1 MLPSS
6 FLHILGLLVT
16 VGPLAICA
24 LGLPGECAIAQEFKL
39 PAVFALRSAER
50 ETQADNTDEA
60 QQPRNPMRERLFNK
74 KPPKPWAII
83 LCKFSDLPTF
93 EPYPVDYYEQ
103 CFTEFG
109 AGTGREFDY
118 FREITYGAL
127 DLTGT
132 RVFGWFNMPRHNSKD
147 PDTLKYP
154 SGRATL
160 HEWGVEVAKAKGIDL
175 RPFHG
180 VAVFFNAHTDSGATG
195 RHRVVIGYKKEDWLP
210 TFNLHEF
217 GHGFDL
223 GHSWSARPDVEY
235 GDRWDLM
242 SAMRVYTVTDR
253 FGRRTG
259 PGLNACNLRRLGCIP
274 GNRIWSPAGNSGTQ
288 TFTLAALNRPEAH
301 GYLMASI
308 PPAAR
313 TASKTS
319 YVIELRQKQGW
330 DAGIPRDTVLV
341 HEVRSNGGGFL
352 LAKNEG
358 TDTDS
363 TNSSAKPRSNR
374 SPHQYEVLPGE
385 ESRIP
390 AGHLTIRVLSF
401 DSAASTAKISITL
414 GSTSHRLPDVQ
425 SLACLDQEQNRQA
438 HIWGVKFSPDS
449 RLLLGA
455 GDAGPSG
462 GIHIWD
468 VASGKERPTLLTGEK
483 VWYSNAIFTPDG
495 KEVVSCYS
503 QDNRVFTWDVATGR
517 PRRSLTGHT
526 KPVTSVAV
534 SPDGRLAV
542 SGGKDKT
549 LLLWNLETGQELHRL
564 PGSFEHCA
572 GTFSP
577 NNKFLLTYGDD
588 PTLRIWD
595 VESGGQVQ
603 ELAGHSAACTGLFS
617 LDGRQILSFSSDK
630 TVRLWDATAGKQ
642 IRLFEGC
649 TDVVW
654 GAAFLPGDGQV
665 IAWGK
670 DRRLRVWDAGSGRE
684 VRTLDLGEE
693 WKPDPAALAV
703 SPDGRRLLTSHE
715 DQSVRLRDLSTGTE
729 LRRYAN
735 VRNSRGLTFSP
746 NGRFAASGSF
756 RAGVYVLRLPE

>member
-1 MLPSS
+1 MSQAALPNR
-6 FLHILGLLVT
+6 FHTLLGLSVVFGT
-16 VGPLAICA
+16 LAIYAAALPAECA
-24 LGLPGECAIAQEFKL
+24 LGQE
-39 PAVFALRSAER
+39 R
-50 ETQADNTDEA
+50 
-60 QQPRNPMRERLFNK
+60 PRIVARERLLNRRL
-74 KPPKPWAII
+74 PKPWAII
-83 LCKFSDLPTF
+83 LCKFSDLATF

-118 FREITYGAL
+118 FREVTYGVL

-132 RVFGWFNMPRHNSKD
+132 RVFGWFNMPRHSSKD

-154 SGRATL
+154 SGRAAL
-160 HEWGVEVAKAKGIDL
+160 HDWGVEVAKAHRIDL

-195 RHRVVIGYKKEDWLP
+195 RHRVVIGYKNQDWEP

-242 SAMRVYTVTDR
+242 SAMRVYTFTDR

-259 PGLNACNLRRLGCIP
+259 PGLNACNLHQLGCIP
-274 GNRIWSPAGNSGTQ
+274 RNRIWSPTGQFGTQ
-288 TFTLAALNRPEAH
+288 TFTLAALNRPEAN

-308 PPAAR
+308 PPAAGS
-313 TASKTS
+313 TSKTS
-319 YVIELRQKQGW
+319 YVIEFRQKKRW

-341 HEVRSNGGGFL
+341 HEVRSNGGDFL

-358 TDTDS
+358 ADTDS
-363 TNSSAKPRSNR
+363 TNASAR
-374 SPHQYEVLPGE
+374 SPAKRTPDQYEVLPGDE
-385 ESRIP
+385 FTIP
-390 AGHLTIRVLSF
+390 ARHLTVRVLSL
-401 DSAASTAKISITL
+401 DPATSTAEISITF
-414 GSTSHRLPDVQ
+414 GPTHHRLLDVR
-425 SLACLDQEQNRQA
+425 SLACVDQEQNRPA
-438 HIWGVKFSPDS
+438 HIWDVKFSPDS

-462 GIHIWD
+462 GVHIWD
-468 VASGKERPTLLTGEK
+468 VATSQERPTLLTGEK
-483 VWYSNAIFTPDG
+483 VWFSNAVFTPDG

-503 QDNRVFTWDVATGR
+503 RDNRVFTWNVATGR
-517 PRRSLTGHT
+517 PRRRLKGHT
-526 KPVTSVAV
+526 KPVTNVAV
-534 SPDGRLAV
+534 SWDGRCAV
-542 SGGKDKT
+542 SGGQDKT
-549 LLLWNLETGQELHRL
+549 LFLWNLENGQELHRF
-564 PGSFEHCA
+564 PVNFEKCA

-577 NNKFLLTYGDD
+577 DNKFILTYGDD

-595 VESGGQVQ
+595 VESGASVH
-603 ELAGHSAACTGLFS
+603 ELAGHSAGCAGLFS
-617 LDGRQILSFSSDK
+617 PDGHQVLSFSSDR
-630 TVRLWDATAGKQ
+630 TVRLWDAAAGTQ

-649 TDVVW
+649 ADVVW
-654 GAAFLPGDGQV
+654 GAAFSARGRQV

-670 DRRLRVWDAGSGRE
+670 DHLLRIWDAGSGRE
-684 VRTLDLGEE
+684 VRTLDLGED
-693 WKPDPAALAV
+693 WKLDAAALALDR
-703 SPDGRRLLTSHE
+703 DGRRLLTSHQ
-715 DQSVRLRDLSTGTE
+715 DQSVRLRDLSTGKE
-729 LRRYAN
+729 LRRYTN

-746 NGRFAASGSF
+746 DGRFAASGSF

>member
-1 MLPSS
+1 MLPSK
-6 FLHILGLLVT
+6 FRRILALLVT

-24 LGLPGECAIAQEFKL
+24 LGSQGESAIAQESKL
-39 PAVFALRSAER
+39 PAVLALRSAER
-50 ETQADNTDEA
+50 EEQADNIDEA
-60 QQPRNPMRERLFNK
+60 ERPRNLVRHRIFNK

-83 LCKFSDLPTF
+83 LCKFSDLATF

-118 FREITYGAL
+118 FREVTYGAL

-132 RVFGWFNMPRHNSKD
+132 RVFGWFNMPHHSSKD

-160 HEWGVEVAKAKGIDL
+160 HDWGVEVAKAHRIDL

-195 RHRVVIGYKKEDWLP
+195 RHRVVIGYKKQDWEP

-242 SAMRVYTVTDR
+242 SAMRVYTFTDR

-259 PGLNACNLRRLGCIP
+259 PGLNACNLHQLGCIP
-274 GNRIWSPAGNSGTQ
+274 RNRIWSPTGHSGIQ
-288 TFTLAALNRPEAH
+288 TFTLAALNRPEANR
-301 GYLMASI
+301 YLMASI
-308 PPAAR
+308 PPAAGS
-313 TASKTS
+313 TSKTS
-319 YVIELRQKQGW
+319 YVIEFRQKKGW
-330 DAGIPRDTVLV
+330 DAGIPRNTVLV
-341 HEVRSNGGGFL
+341 HEVRSNGGDFL

-358 TDTDS
+358 ADTDS
-363 TNSSAKPRSNR
+363 TKASVRPPAKRNPD
-374 SPHQYEVLPGE
+374 QYEVLPGDE
-385 ESRIP
+385 FTIP
-390 AGHLTIRVLSF
+390 ARHLTVRVLSF
-401 DSAASTAKISITL
+401 DPAASTAEISIAF
-414 GSTSHRLPDVQ
+414 GATSHRPLDIR
-425 SLACLDQEQNRQA
+425 SLACVDQEQNRQA
-438 HIWGVKFSPDS
+438 HIWDVKFSSDG

-468 VASGKERPTLLTGEK
+468 VATSQERPTLLTGEK
-483 VWYSNAIFTPDG
+483 VWFSNAVFTPDA

-503 QDNRVFTWDVATGR
+503 RDNRVFTWDVATGKAH
-517 PRRSLTGHT
+517 RRLSGHT
-526 KPVTSVAV
+526 KPVTNVAI

-542 SGGKDKT
+542 SGGRDKT
-549 LLLWNLETGQELHRL
+549 LFLWDLENGQELHRF
-564 PGSFEHCA
+564 PVNFEKCSGA
-572 GTFSP
+572 FSP
-577 NNKFLLTYGDD
+577 DNKFILTYGDD
-588 PTLRIWD
+588 PTLRTWD
-595 VESGGQVQ
+595 VESGAPVH
-603 ELAGHSAACTGLFS
+603 ELVGHSAGCSGFFS
-617 LDGRQILSFSSDK
+617 HDGRQILSFSSDK
-630 TVRLWDATAGKQ
+630 TVRLWDAAGKQ

-649 TDVVW
+649 ADVVL
-654 GAAFLPGDGQV
+654 GAAFLPRDGQV

-670 DRRLRVWDAGSGRE
+670 DHMLRIWDAGSGRE
-684 VRTLDLGEE
+684 VRMLDLGED
-693 WKPDPAALAV
+693 WKLDAASLALDPHR
-703 SPDGRRLLTSHE
+703 RRLLTSHQ
-715 DQSVRLRDLSTGTE
+715 DQSVRLRDLSTGKE
-729 LRRYAN
+729 LRRYTN

-746 NGRFAASGSF
+746 DGRFAASGSF